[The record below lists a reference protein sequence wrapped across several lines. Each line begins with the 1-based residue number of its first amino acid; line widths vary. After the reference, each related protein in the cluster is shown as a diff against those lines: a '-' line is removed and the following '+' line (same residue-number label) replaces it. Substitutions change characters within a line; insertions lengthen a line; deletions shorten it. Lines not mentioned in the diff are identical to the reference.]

1 MGSVG
6 SELASSAQLKQF
18 EIGGFESFEVKLEPA
33 VSDDVLWPEMT
44 LFIPTWS
51 ETVSDNDSSNPLPN
65 LVLISRLAGE
75 CGVSAEKSV
84 AFLCFGSSGCLFL
97 VRTGVREIEETRG
110 GVSGEPSYVVF
121 NLKYGLSVLSI
132 FTFVSFSMNAG
143 SVCDVASKVGVGDLV

>member
-110 GVSGEPSYVVF
+110 GCRWGTVICGIQFEKWPISVVHIYF
-121 NLKYGLSVLSI
+121 CFI
-132 FTFVSFSMNAG
+132 FDECR
-143 SVCDVASKVGVGDLV
+143 VCL

>member
-1 MGSVG
+1 MLERRPERSRHGLGNVGSVG

-18 EIGGFESFEVKLEPA
+18 EIGGFGSFEVKLEPA

-51 ETVSDNDSSNPLPN
+51 ETVSDNDSLNPLPN

-84 AFLCFGSSGCLFL
+84 GN
-97 VRTGVREIEETRG
+97 RRMW
-110 GVSGEPSYVVF
+110 Y
-121 NLKYGLSVLSI
+121 SI
-132 FTFVSFSMNAG
+132 CKMAYQ
-143 SVCDVASKVGVGDLV
+143 CCP